1 MNTVTTRPGRSAA
14 PRSTQGP
21 AARPAQDTQAP
32 ATSGFPDTAGPT
44 RPPGWRHSSVG
55 ERTQA
60 PVRPGDAGSPSWC
73 LRFLSG
79 ALRGRTFALKPGANT
94 LGSASDCELLLPGSE
109 AQPRHLVFSVGEL
122 VVSVQKVGTAVVL
135 LNGREMQ
142 YPRKSVVAGDVIR
155 VGHIEFQLD
164 QVYPVEEP
172 DDSMFAGPM
181 SRLPG
186 DDALGSPRRHARSPL
201 FWGGASLVLLAAG
214 GLVALAIWSRQA
226 VGPAAAAA
234 VDLGEVEQ
242 VLAVFPETEVQAL
255 PGGHFNVKGYVE
267 TRQRRQALRDA
278 LARFGR
284 RVSVNVHAAE
294 DMVEQARRYVSD
306 PAIAITYRGQGRLEV
321 SGTVDDESVRGKLMR
336 LSEDLYPTVQVS
348 DKVQYVPRPVRP
360 RAVQEEP
367 RDSMQGW
374 QRLLP
379 SPVVGITTDEE
390 TGMSHIQLAN
400 GARYYEGAVM
410 PSGAQIA
417 RISLEGVRMRTVQAV
432 GVH

>member
-1 MNTVTTRPGRSAA
+1 MNTVTTRPGRSTG
-14 PRSTQGP
+14 PRSTLQE
-21 AARPAQDTQAP
+21 TQAP
-32 ATSGFPDTAGPT
+32 ATSGFADTAGPT

-60 PVRPGDAGSPSWC
+60 AVRPGDAGSPSWC

-79 ALRGRTFALKPGANT
+79 ALRGRTFGLKAGANT
-94 LGSASDCELLLPGSE
+94 LGSASDCELLLPGSD

-122 VVSVQKVGTAVVL
+122 VVSVQKVGTAVVV
-135 LNGREMQ
+135 LNGKEMQ

-155 VGHIEFQLD
+155 VGQIEFQLD

-186 DDALGSPRRHARSPL
+186 DDALGTPRRHARSPL
-201 FWGGASLVLLAAG
+201 FWGGAALVLLAAG

-226 VGPAAAAA
+226 VGPAADAA

-306 PAIAITYRGQGRLEV
+306 PAIAIVYRGQGRLEV
-321 SGTVDDESVRGKLMR
+321 SGTVDDETVRGKLAR

-360 RAVQEEP
+360 RAVQEEQP
-367 RDSMQGW
+367 RESQQSW

-379 SPVVGITTDEE
+379 SPLVSITQDED
-390 TGMSHIQLAN
+390 GLSHIQLAN
-400 GARYYEGAVM
+400 GTRYYEGAVL
-410 PSGAQIA
+410 
-417 RISLEGVRMRTVQAV
+417 RTGVVLAHIGPDRVTVR
-432 GVH
+432 GLDPPP